1 MNKRIVN
8 IAGWLVFAIALLVYF
23 FSVERVGSLWDVG
36 EFITGA
42 YKLQVV
48 HPPGAPLFLLI
59 GRLFAWF
66 AELFSDTDANPSN
79 IAFAVNMLSGI
90 CTAFA
95 ALFVAWTTMLLAKL
109 AQVGRVGTLDR
120 GAMIATAGA
129 GVVAGLATAF
139 TSSIWF
145 SAVEGEVYAMSTMFT
160 ALVLWITV
168 KWYHLPDVPK
178 SDRWLALGIY
188 AAALSIGVHLLSL
201 LTFPALALFYYF
213 KKFEKH
219 TLWGGLL
226 ATVAGGAVIVI
237 IQRLI
242 IVGIPSL
249 WAKMELLM
257 VNGLGAPFHSGL
269 IPTFLIVGG
278 VLAGGIYYSSKKMQ
292 GPAAQLVQL
301 AMVATTL
308 AVIGFSMLG
317 VVVIRANANTPIN
330 MNNPSDAFRLIP
342 YLNREQYGE
351 RPLLYGPHYLASPVD
366 SETEERYGR
375 LGDKYQIVDEKVS
388 YVYDDKDKMLL
399 PRMSDS
405 GQGRP
410 GIYPDWVGIREGEV
424 PSMGDNLTYLFR
436 YQIGWMYW
444 RYFFWNFAGRQN
456 GDQGYYAWD
465 KSAGNWLSGIGFID
479 EARLHNMDELPET
492 ARNNAARN
500 TYYFLPII
508 FGLLGIFFHFKNRP
522 KDALALLV
530 LFIITG
536 IGIIIYSNQPPNEP
550 RERDYVLVGSFFTFC
565 IWIGMAVPGLY
576 QLFREKANFDG
587 VPAAGVALAL
597 SLSAP
602 LIMGF
607 QNFDDH
613 SRRHHTASRDYA
625 ANFLNSLEE
634 NAIIF
639 TYGDNDTYPLWYAQ
653 ETEGIRT
660 DVRVVNL
667 SLIAVDWYIDQLRR
681 KVNDSP
687 PIKMTIPE
695 TAYRGRKRNYTPY
708 YNARN
713 QGGQYNPANDQAMT
727 VEAALNFIGNDANQ
741 LRGQGGRMIDS
752 YLPSRKLFLPVDKA
766 EVLRYGVVQ
775 PEEAG
780 QIVDRIP
787 VSINKNNIIKDEL
800 AILDLIGSNVWE
812 RPVYFA
818 VTVRPEKMFGLQ
830 DYTQLEGLALRLV
843 PIKTPSQSQQY
854 GIYGSGRVATDI
866 VYDNMMNRFAY
877 GNFDK
882 EQLFVDRSYGPSVQS
897 HRVVVMRAAREM
909 MAQGKT
915 DMAVALVEKYLAS
928 FPHMNFPYDFST
940 TYMLDILVQ
949 AKAYDALK
957 PHLRTLAE
965 ETRDQLEFF
974 TSLTPDELQA
984 GFEQD
989 AALYNR
995 TADIALRMARQ
1006 TGDQELIAEVEE
1018 KLGAYASQAIPN

>member
-1 MNKRIVN
+1 
-8 IAGWLVFAIALLVYF
+8 
-23 FSVERVGSLWDVG
+23 
-36 EFITGA
+36 
-42 YKLQVV
+42 
-48 HPPGAPLFLLI
+48 
-59 GRLFAWF
+59 
-66 AELFSDTDANPSN
+66 
-79 IAFAVNMLSGI
+79 
-90 CTAFA
+90 
-95 ALFVAWTTMLLAKL
+95 
-109 AQVGRVGTLDR
+109 
-120 GAMIATAGA
+120 
-129 GVVAGLATAF
+129 
-139 TSSIWF
+139 
-145 SAVEGEVYAMSTMFT
+145 MSTMFT
-160 ALVLWITV
+160 AMVLWIVV
-168 KWYHLPDVPK
+168 KWYHLPDTPK
-178 SDRWLALGIY
+178 SDRWLVLGIF

-213 KKFEKH
+213 KKYQKH
-219 TLWGGLL
+219 SLLGGVV
-226 ATVAGGAVIVI
+226 ATVAGGLIIVI
-237 IQRLI
+237 IQRLV
-242 IVGIPSL
+242 IVGIPKL
-249 WAKMELLM
+249 WSNMELLM
-257 VNGLGAPFHSGL
+257 VNGFGAPFHSGL
-269 IPTFLIVGG
+269 IPTFVIVAA
-278 VLAGGIYYSSKKMQ
+278 VLGGGIYYASEKA
-292 GPAAQLVQL
+292 GGRRAQLLQL
-301 AMVATTL
+301 VFVSATM

-366 SETEERYGR
+366 SKTEERYGR
-375 LGDKYQIVDEKVS
+375 LGDEYAIVDEKVS
-388 YVYDDKDKMLL
+388 YEYDNKDKMLF

-410 GIYPDWVGIREGEV
+410 NIYPQWVNIREGEV
-424 PSMGDNLTYLFR
+424 PTMADNLHYLFR

-465 KSAGNWLSGIGFID
+465 KSDGNWLSGIGFVD

-492 ARNNAARN
+492 MRNNKARN

-508 FGLLGIFFHFKNRP
+508 FGLLGIFFHFKYRP

-530 LFIITG
+530 LFVITG

-565 IWIGMAVPGLY
+565 IWIGMAVPAIY
-576 QLFREKANFDG
+576 QLLRDKVNFGG
-587 VPAAGVALAL
+587 VPAAGVGLALA
-597 SLSAP
+597 LSAP

-667 SLIAVDWYIDQLRR
+667 SLIAVDWYIDQMRR
-681 KVNDSP
+681 KVNDSAP
-687 PIKMTIPE
+687 LKMTIPRE
-695 TAYRGRKRNYTPY
+695 AYRGRMRNYTPY
-708 YNARN
+708 YNPRN
-713 QGGQYNPANDQAMT
+713 AGGNYNPAVDQEMT
-727 VEAALNFIGNDANQ
+727 AEAALNFIGGTNE
-741 LRGQGGRMIDS
+741 LRGGGGRNFES
-752 YLPSRKLFLPVDKA
+752 FLPSRKLYIPVNKA
-766 EVLRYGVVQ
+766 EVRANNVV
-775 PEEAG
+775 PDVPDE
-780 QIVDRIP
+780 QIVSRIP
-787 VSINKNNIIKDEL
+787 ININKNSLIKDEL
-800 AILDLIGSNVWE
+800 AILDIIASNVWE

-830 DYTQLEGLALRLV
+830 DYTQLEGLALRIV
-843 PIKTPSQSQQY
+843 PVKSPSDSRQY

-882 EQLFVDRSYGPSVQS
+882 QELFVDRSYGPSVQS

-909 MAQGKT
+909 VEQGQT
-915 DMAVALVEKYLAS
+915 DKAVALVEKYLES
-928 FPHMNFPYDFST
+928 FPHMNFPYDYNT
-940 TYMLDILVQ
+940 TYMINVLIQ
-949 AKAYDALK
+949 AKAFDKAK
-957 PHLRTLAE
+957 PHLRILAE
-965 ETRDQLEFF
+965 ETRDHLEFYY
-974 TSLTPDELQA
+974 SLDQTELQQ

-989 AALYNR
+989 FALAMRTKDDVLRAAR
-995 TADIALRMARQ
+995 A
-1006 TGDQELIAEVEE
+1006 TGDEALIQELTD
-1018 KLGAYASQAIPN
+1018 KLGAFTTDRVPG